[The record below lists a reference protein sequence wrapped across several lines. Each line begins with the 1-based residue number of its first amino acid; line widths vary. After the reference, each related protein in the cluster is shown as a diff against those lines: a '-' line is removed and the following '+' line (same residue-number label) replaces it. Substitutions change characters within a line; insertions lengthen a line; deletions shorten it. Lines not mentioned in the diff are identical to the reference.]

1 MPEDLINTL
10 GVTVPICQSPMA
22 GVSSPAMAAAVSNSG
37 GLGALGIGASG
48 VEKAREMIR
57 QTRALTDRPFNVNVF
72 CHRPAQPDPA
82 RETDWLNLM
91 APVFESF
98 GASPPSTLSEI
109 YTSFLVDMRMLQM
122 LLAERPAV
130 VSFHFGVPGS
140 DVIRALK
147 DVGIALMATATSL
160 AEARTIAAAGI
171 DAVVAQGWE
180 AGGHRG
186 VFDADAE
193 DARLSALDLTRILVG
208 ELNIPVVTAGGL
220 MDGGDIA
227 KALSLGAVAA
237 QLGTA
242 FIDCD
247 ESLADAGYRAALHSG
262 AAKNTTMTAAISGRP
277 ARCLANEFT
286 AWATETAEAV
296 PPDYPIAYD
305 AGKALNA
312 AAKSAGVAGFGA
324 QWAGTGAPRARTGSA
339 VDIMNVLIDEWRAA
353 TA

>member
-1 MPEDLINTL
+1 
-10 GVTVPICQSPMA
+10 
-22 GVSSPAMAAAVSNSG
+22 
-37 GLGALGIGASG
+37 
-48 VEKAREMIR
+48 
-57 QTRALTDRPFNVNVF
+57 
-72 CHRPAQPDPA
+72 
-82 RETDWLNLM
+82 
-91 APVFESF
+91 
-98 GASPPSTLSEI
+98 
-109 YTSFLVDMRMLQM
+109 M
-122 LLAERPAV
+122 LLAERPSV
-130 VSFHFGVPGS
+130 VSFHFGLPNA
-140 DVIRALK
+140 DVISALK
-147 DVGIALMATATSL
+147 DAGIVLMATATSL

-186 VFDADAE
+186 IFDADAE

-208 ELNIPVVTAGGL
+208 ELNTPVVTAGGV
-220 MDGGDIA
+220 MDGADIA

-247 ESLADAGYRAALHSG
+247 ESLADAAYRAALHSD

-286 AWATETAEAV
+286 AWAAKTAEAI

-324 QWAGTGAPRARTGSA
+324 QWAGTGAPRARSGSA